1 MQVEGGVCMEYG
13 RKIAELREQ
22 HQMSQQELADA
33 LFVSRELV
41 SKWENNT
48 RRPDYK
54 TLTRLSELFS
64 VELSFFASATESFIS
79 ELETCVP
86 KDGTIS
92 AEHLPALLNA
102 FLETL
107 STRDRSVFIRRYY
120 FMETPAEIGER
131 FQINEVYVRVI
142 LSRTRNKLCKYLERT
157 ELS

>member
-1 MQVEGGVCMEYG
+1 MEYG

-92 AEHLPALLNA
+92 AEQLPAHLNA

-107 STRDRSVFIRRYY
+107 STRDRSDFIRRYY

-142 LSRTRNKLCKYLERT
+142 LSRTRNKLRKHLERT

>member
-1 MQVEGGVCMEYG
+1 MKYG

-22 HQMSQQELADA
+22 HQMSQQELADV

-48 RRPDYK
+48 RRPNYEILK
-54 TLTRLSELFS
+54 RLSEVFS
-64 VELSFFASATESFIS
+64 VELSYFSSETESFIS
-79 ELETCVP
+79 ELETCIP
-86 KDGTIS
+86 KEGTIS
-92 AEHLPALLNA
+92 TEQLPNILNA

-107 STRDRSVFIRRYY
+107 SERDRSIFVRRYY
-120 FMETPAEIGER
+120 FMNTPTEIGTR

-142 LSRTRNKLCKYLERT
+142 LSRTRNKLRRHLERT